1 MTKFINPLIAA
12 LTLTGAGQVLAASSI
27 DLNVTGLI
35 TPSACNPSLSNGG
48 LYDVGKIAAKDL
60 NTDQPTPLPVH
71 NLQLAIICEAP
82 TLLALEPRDNRPGSA
97 YGDGQT
103 TRFGLGLIDADKK
116 LGYLQLHLASILA
129 DGAQMYPIASADSST
144 WAPTSL
150 LSHAFFTSFSADPTA
165 LNPAPIQLLTAQ
177 VRISPTIAPANTL
190 PLAEEAAI
198 DGSVTLTMKYL

>member
-1 MTKFINPLIAA
+1 MNKLTNPLIAA
-12 LTLTGAGQVLAASSI
+12 LMLTGVGNVLAASSI

-71 NLQLAIICEAP
+71 NLQLAIMCEAP
-82 TLLALEPRDNRPGSA
+82 TLLALGPRDNRPGSA

-103 TRFGLGLIDADKK
+103 IRFGLGLIDDDKK
-116 LGYLQLHLASILA
+116 LGYLQLQLQSILA
-129 DGAQMYPIASADSST
+129 DGAQMYPIGSADAST

-150 LSHAFFTSFSADPTA
+150 LSHAYFTSFSATPTS
-165 LNPAPIQLLTAQ
+165 LSPAPIQRLTAD

-190 PLAEEAAI
+190 PLAEEALI